1 MTSIL
6 KTINKV
12 TTPITEKATPGQV
25 LNSTG
30 GYVFTT
36 TALEQVKRFLILGTE
51 KGSFYADARSLTLGN
66 TDNLLTAIKSDGTA
80 VVELIVDVSVR
91 GLAPKVDPVLFALAA
106 ASAVGDDATR
116 SAAYANLSKVARTAT
131 HLFQFLGY
139 RKQFATGEGRGLR
152 TAVARWYTEKDVEK
166 TAYQMVKYRSR
177 AGYTHKDV
185 LKIAHPKT
193 AEPARRAL
201 FDWTVNDTVS
211 SDVPR
216 VVEGF
221 LKAQA
226 GENAPALVR
235 EYGLTWDM
243 LPDAALTETAT
254 WDALLDVG
262 IPQAALIRQLP
273 RLTRLGVVK
282 QLGGR
287 TAEIVDQL
295 VDPDRLRAARVHPLQ
310 VLLAMKTYAS
320 GQGQSSTWTP
330 VPRLVDALDEAFYAS
345 FHAFTPAGKRTLVAL
360 DVSGSMGWNAG
371 VAGLTACEV
380 GAALSMVTLATEP
393 DSHVFGFAHT
403 FRELGITPKTRL
415 NEAMR
420 LAHDN
425 NFGATDASLAIRY
438 AGQHN
443 LDVDTFIVIT
453 DNEVNRGIHPHQA
466 LREYRNTTGIP
477 AKLVVMGV
485 TATPFTIAD
494 PSDPLGQLDVAG
506 FSADVP
512 SLVTEF
518 SRGF

>member
-6 KTINKV
+6 KTINKW
-12 TTPITEKATPGQV
+12 TTPSAEKARNDQV

-30 GYVFTT
+30 GYVFEITPI
-36 TALEQVKRFLILGTE
+36 ERVKRFLILGTE
-51 KGSFYADARSLTLGN
+51 AGSFYADARKLTLDN
-66 TDNLLTAIKSDGTA
+66 TDTLLEAIAADGVA
-80 VVELIVDVSVR
+80 VVDLIVDVSVR
-91 GLAPKVDPVLFALAA
+91 GLAPKVDPTLFALAA

-116 SAAYANLSKVARTAT
+116 SAAYAALTRVARTST

-139 RKQFATGEGRGLR
+139 RKQFTASEGRGLR

-166 TAYQMVKYRSR
+166 TAHQMVKYRSR
-177 AGYTHKDV
+177 AGYTHKDA
-185 LKIAHPKT
+185 IRISHPKT

-201 FDWTVNDTVS
+201 FDWVINDTVS
-211 SDVPR
+211 TDVPR

-226 GENAPALVR
+226 GENPAALVR

-262 IPQAALIRQLP
+262 IPQTALIRQLP

-282 QLGGR
+282 ALGGR
-287 TAEIVDQL
+287 TKETAAQL
-295 VDPDRLRAARVHPLQ
+295 VDPDRLRAARVHPIQ
-310 VLLAMKTYAS
+310 VLLAGKTYAA
-320 GQGQSSTWTP
+320 GRGESSTWTP
-330 VPRLVDALDEAFYAS
+330 VPALVDALDEAFYGS
-345 FHAFTPAGKRTLVAL
+345 FHSFTPAGKRTLVAL
-360 DVSGSMGWNAG
+360 DVSASMGWSMGA
-371 VAGLTACEV
+371 AGLSACEV

-393 DSHVFGFAHT
+393 DSHVFGFADT

-420 LAHDN
+420 LAHDA
-425 NFGATDASLAIRY
+425 NFGATDTGLAIRY
-438 AGQHN
+438 AQAN
-443 LDVDTFIVIT
+443 KLEVDTFVVIT
-453 DNEVNRGIHPHQA
+453 DNEVNRGTHVFQS
-466 LREYRNTTGIP
+466 LRDYRNATGIP
-477 AKLVVMGV
+477 AKLVVLAV
-485 TATPFTIAD
+485 TATSFTIAD
-494 PSDPLGQLDVAG
+494 PRDPGMLDVAG